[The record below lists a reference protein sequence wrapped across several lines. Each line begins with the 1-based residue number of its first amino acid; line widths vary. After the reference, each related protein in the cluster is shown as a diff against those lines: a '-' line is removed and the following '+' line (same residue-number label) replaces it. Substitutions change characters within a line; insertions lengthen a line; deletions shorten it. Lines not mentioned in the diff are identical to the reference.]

1 LALLLLD
8 ALDLTIW
15 AILVT
20 ASGLVLAL
28 ILSSTGPRWHA
39 SVDGGDLFAVIA
51 LYAVVVALFRLAFV
65 VFTTDNVWGLFLAFA
80 GGLVIGVVGPIIY
93 QVWLRGRDLESLG
106 VGLHRLP
113 ETMVVGLIF
122 GFAQFSMT
130 MWGYRLPEAE
140 AWVPVLVMS
149 LVVGFFEAVFFRGF
163 IQNRL
168 EASFGTGAG
177 VAGAAVLYSLYHV
190 GYGMG
195 FEEMWFLLGLGV
207 VYAVVF
213 RLVGNVLVLWPLLT
227 PLGAF
232 FNNLEAGDME
242 LPWASIAGFADVGMI
257 MAAAVWV
264 AHRRIRKR
272 RTPIARTPRHQPV
285 ELVDAG
291 TP

>member
-1 LALLLLD
+1 MALLLLD

-51 LYAVVVALFRLAFV
+51 LYAVAVALFRLAFV

-140 AWVPVLVMS
+140 AWVPLLVLS
-149 LVVGFFEAVFFRGF
+149 LVVGFFEAVFFPGVHPESARGKLWH
-163 IQNRL
+163 R
-168 EASFGTGAG
+168 SGRGRRSR
-177 VAGAAVLYSLYHV
+177 SL
-190 GYGMG
+190 
-195 FEEMWFLLGLGV
+195 F
-207 VYAVVF
+207 A
-213 RLVGNVLVLWPLLT
+213 
-227 PLGAF
+227 
-232 FNNLEAGDME
+232 
-242 LPWASIAGFADVGMI
+242 LP
-257 MAAAVWV
+257 
-264 AHRRIRKR
+264 RRIRHGFRGDVVLARPGSRLR
-272 RTPIARTPRHQPV
+272 RRVPPGRQRFGALAVAHPLGRILQQSRGR
-285 ELVDAG
+285 
-291 TP
+291 

>member
-1 LALLLLD
+1 
-8 ALDLTIW
+8 
-15 AILVT
+15 
-20 ASGLVLAL
+20 
-28 ILSSTGPRWHA
+28 
-39 SVDGGDLFAVIA
+39 
-51 LYAVVVALFRLAFV
+51 
-65 VFTTDNVWGLFLAFA
+65 
-80 GGLVIGVVGPIIY
+80 
-93 QVWLRGRDLESLG
+93 
-106 VGLHRLP
+106 
-113 ETMVVGLIF
+113 M
-122 GFAQFSMT
+122 
-130 MWGYRLPEAE
+130 
-140 AWVPVLVMS
+140 
-149 LVVGFFEAVFFRGF
+149 
-163 IQNRL
+163 
-168 EASFGTGAG
+168 
-177 VAGAAVLYSLYHV
+177 AGAAVLYSLYHV

-242 LPWASIAGFADVGMI
+242 SPWASITWFADVGTI